1 MLDLNFVR
9 DNLPQVE
16 EMLRQRGA
24 DPAAVLKNFREVDTQ
39 LRNALAEAE
48 SSRARKRVLAD
59 EFQRLKAQEKQLK
72 AAGLEVLANEEARQR
87 NLAEQELI
95 KQSLPRQ
102 DALVEDFTAR
112 RLGILTGIPNMP
124 HSSVPPGHSAE
135 ENAEVRRWG
144 APPQFDFAPKPHWEI
159 GEQLGVL
166 DLERAVKLSGARFAV
181 YWDLGAKLERAL
193 ANFMLDLHTREHG
206 YTEVLPPYLVNSQ
219 SMYGTGQLPKFAR
232 DLFRVPH
239 GSVEQK
245 TDHTPIVGELVY
257 YDVPSAY
264 RVESVDIPSR
274 SVSIRLAT
282 PELSHVQQRVSWDRL
297 WYIPPDLWLIP
308 TAEVPVTNL
317 YRDEVLDAARLPIS
331 LTAYTPCF
339 RSEAGSYGKDVRGII
354 RQHQFQ
360 KVELVKFSR
369 PENSYEE
376 HEKLTRNA
384 ETVLQK
390 LGLHYRT
397 MALCTGDMSA
407 SSAKT
412 YDIEV
417 WLPGQQLFREISSC
431 SNFESYQA
439 RRANIRYRPEGKNK
453 TEFLHTLNGS
463 GLAVGRTWV
472 AIVENYQQ
480 ADGSVLIPE
489 VLRPYVGAERIRKK
503 SF

>member
-9 DNLPQVE
+9 DNLPRVE

-24 DPAAVLKNFREVDTQ
+24 DPAAVLKDFREVDTHRRQ
-39 LRNALAEAE
+39 AITESETMKARRNKASEDIA
-48 SSRARKRVLAD
+48 K
-59 EFQRLKAQEKQLK
+59 LKK
-72 AAGLEVLANEEARQR
+72 AG
-87 NLAEQELI
+87 
-95 KQSLPRQ
+95 Q
-102 DALVEDFTAR
+102 DATAAIAETKDLR
-112 RLGILTGIPNMP
+112 EQIQILEKTAADLDVRLQEILSGIPNLP
-124 HSSVPPGHSAE
+124 HESVPVGHSE
-135 ENAEVRRWG
+135 EGNAEIRRWG
-144 APPQFDFAPKPHWEI
+144 APTKFDFTPKPHWE
-159 GEQLGVL
+159 LGAELGIL
-166 DLERAVKLSGARFAV
+166 DLERAVKLTGARFAV
-181 YWDLGAKLERAL
+181 YWDMGAKLERAL

-206 YTEVLPPYLVNSQ
+206 YTEVLPPYLVNSE
-219 SMYGTGQLPKFAR
+219 SMYGTGQLPKFAA

-239 GSVEQK
+239 GEK
-245 TDHTPIVGELVY
+245 
-257 YDVPSAY
+257 
-264 RVESVDIPSR
+264 
-274 SVSIRLAT
+274 
-282 PELSHVQQRVSWDRL
+282 
-297 WYIPPDLWLIP
+297 DLWLIP

-317 YRDEVLDAARLPIS
+317 YRDEVLDCARLPIS

-360 KVELVKFSR
+360 KVELVKFAH
-369 PENSYEE
+369 PENSYDE

-397 MALCTGDMSA
+397 VALCTGDMGA
-407 SSAKT
+407 SPAKT

-453 TEFLHTLNGS
+453 TEFVHTLNGS

-480 ADGSVLIPE
+480 ADGSVVIPE
-489 VLRPYVGAERIRKK
+489 VLRPYIGAERITKK
-503 SF
+503 GF